1 LNKYI
6 IGTFAFWL
14 HVYTRILSL
23 AIIRGVKKRIFYLL
37 SGAYYMQQQ
46 EMDYDLLAVFNNL
59 GDADNAE
66 SKLHKENYGDNEVF
80 RLAASTVVGG
90 QFREHGPDRDRSS
103 VFLQTTRQGTN
114 PTLILLLA
122 LIFGLIL
129 GGVMFGVAEFAI
141 QSHPIL
147 LATLAGAIVGVILG
161 VIVGLLRRGPVRG
174 AIGQDL
180 SKVNAPAKIPE
191 QEAQAVIAIRLQDP
205 DNISRKSKAR
215 AILINNKGKIDRS
228 VGRDT

>member
-1 LNKYI
+1 
-6 IGTFAFWL
+6 
-14 HVYTRILSL
+14 
-23 AIIRGVKKRIFYLL
+23 
-37 SGAYYMQQQ
+37 MQQQ
-46 EMDYDLLAVFNNL
+46 EMDYDLLAVFNNQN
-59 GDADNAE
+59 DADNAE
-66 SKLHKENYGDNEVF
+66 SKLHKENYGDDEVF

-103 VFLQTTRQGTN
+103 VFLQTTRQGPN
-114 PTLILLLA
+114 PTLIILLA
-122 LIFGLIL
+122 IIFGLIL

-141 QSHPIL
+141 QSHPVL
-147 LATLAGAIVGVILG
+147 VATLAGVVVGVILG
-161 VIVGLLRRGPVRG
+161 VIVGLLRRGPERG
-174 AIGQDL
+174 AIGQDV

-191 QEAQAVIAIRLQDP
+191 QEAQTVIAIRLQDP